1 MASSRQA
8 SLTQVE
14 WEGRAR
20 RTRRAEFLDRMDSVV
35 PWADLLALVEPL
47 RPTAGRRGRQPW
59 PAETL
64 LRMHLVQCWLNL
76 SDVACE
82 DACYDS
88 LSVRD
93 FVGCWDG
100 VPDATTPGDLRHLP
114 GENDVGRALLDV
126 VVARLE
132 AAGLAVR
139 GGSVVDA
146 TTMEAPS
153 PPESASGSRDPET
166 RLAKKGNQW
175 HFGMKCHSGEDAG
188 SGYARS
194 ATLAA
199 ANVPDVCEAH
209 GLVRDDDEFCY
220 ADAGY
225 RGVARREEV
234 RSDPHLSGIDWRVAM
249 GPSKPGA
256 LAAARWADRGEE
268 RRKASVRARASAPAR
283 SPGAPSATRRCAT
296 AASRGTRAAS
306 SPCSPA
312 PTCSCAPGPGGRGSS
327 WGPPWRPPDGG
338 RGDRCAARA
347 PGGARDAR
355 GGRRGPNMTKNR
367 PIVRG
372 PSRG

>member
-1 MASSRQA
+1 MERSGRAGRKMASSRQTSFA
-8 SLTQVE
+8 QVE

-20 RTRRAEFLDRMDSVV
+20 RTRRAEFLDQMDSVV

-64 LRMHLVQCWLNL
+64 PGMHLVQCWPDL
-76 SDVACE
+76 SDAACE

-100 VPDATTPGDLRHLP
+100 VPDATTLEDFRHLLE
-114 GENDVGRALLDV
+114 ENDVAKGILAS

-132 AAGLAVR
+132 AAGLVMR

-146 TTMEAPS
+146 TIMEAPS
-153 PPESASGSRDPET
+153 STKNASGSRDPET
-166 RLAKKGNQW
+166 RQTKKGNQW

-188 SGYARS
+188 SGYVHS

-234 RSDPHLSGIDWRVAM
+234 RSDPHLSEVDWRVAM
-249 GPSKPGA
+249 GPSKLRA
-256 LAAARWADRGEE
+256 LSPAQWDGRGEE
-268 RRKASVRARASAPAR
+268 RRKASVRARAEHPYQIAR
-283 SPGAPSATRRCAT
+283 RTFGYAKVRYRGIAKN
-296 AASRGTRAAS
+296 ASRILTLLAS
-306 SPCSPA
+306 A
-312 PTCSCAPGPGGRGSS
+312 NLLTC
-327 WGPPWRPPDGG
+327 
-338 RGDRCAARA
+338 ARA
-347 PGGARDAR
+347 GRQAEFLGASVAAA
-355 GGRRGPNMTKNR
+355 
-367 PIVRG
+367 
-372 PSRG
+372 

>member
-8 SLTQVE
+8 SFAQVE

-64 LRMHLVQCWLNL
+64 PGMHLVQCWPDL

-100 VPDATTPGDLRHLP
+100 VPDATTLEDFRHLLE
-114 GENDVGRALLDV
+114 ENDVGRALLDV

-132 AAGLAVR
+132 AAGLVMR

-146 TTMEAPS
+146 TIIEAPS
-153 PPESASGSRDPET
+153 STKNASGSRDPEMHQT
-166 RLAKKGNQW
+166 KKGNQW
-175 HFGMKCHSGEDAG
+175 HFGTRCHSGEDAG
-188 SGYARS
+188 SGYVHS
-194 ATLAA
+194 ATFTA

-249 GPSKPGA
+249 GPSKLRA

-268 RRKASVRARASAPAR
+268 RRKASVRARAEHPYQIVKRTFGYAKVRYRGIAKR
-283 SPGAPSATRRCAT
+283 
-296 AASRGTRAAS
+296 ASRIPALLAS
-306 SPCSPA
+306 ANLPVC
-312 PTCSCAPGPGGRGSS
+312 
-327 WGPPWRPPDGG
+327 
-338 RGDRCAARA
+338 ARA
-347 PGGARDAR
+347 GRQEEFLGASVAAA
-355 GGRRGPNMTKNR
+355 
-367 PIVRG
+367 
-372 PSRG
+372 

>member
-1 MASSRQA
+1 MASSRQTSFA
-8 SLTQVE
+8 QVE

-20 RTRRAEFLDRMDSVV
+20 RTRRAEFLDQMDSVV

-76 SDVACE
+76 SDAACE

-100 VPDATTPGDLRHLP
+100 VPDATTLEDFRHLL
-114 GENDVGRALLDV
+114 EDNDVAKGILAS

-132 AAGLAVR
+132 AAGLVMR

-146 TTMEAPS
+146 TIIEAPS
-153 PPESASGSRDPET
+153 STKNASGSRDPEMHQT
-166 RLAKKGNQW
+166 KKGNQW

-188 SGYARS
+188 SGYVHS
-194 ATLAA
+194 ATFTA

-234 RSDPHLSGIDWRVAM
+234 RSDPHLSKVDWRVAM
-249 GPSKPGA
+249 GPSKLRA
-256 LAAARWADRGEE
+256 LSPARWADRGEE
-268 RRKASVRARASAPAR
+268 RRKASVRARAEHPYQIVKRTFGYVKVRYRGIAKN
-283 SPGAPSATRRCAT
+283 
-296 AASRGTRAAS
+296 ASRILTLLAS
-306 SPCSPA
+306 ANLLMC
-312 PTCSCAPGPGGRGSS
+312 
-327 WGPPWRPPDGG
+327 
-338 RGDRCAARA
+338 ARA
-347 PGGARDAR
+347 GRQGEFLGATVAAA
-355 GGRRGPNMTKNR
+355 
-367 PIVRG
+367 
-372 PSRG
+372 

>member
-1 MASSRQA
+1 MASSRQT
-8 SLTQVE
+8 SLTQAGG
-14 WEGRAR
+14 EGRAR
-20 RTRRAEFLDRMDSVV
+20 RTRRAGLLDQMDSVV

-100 VPDATTPGDLRHLP
+100 VPDATTLEDFRHLLE
-114 GENDVGRALLDV
+114 ENDVGRALLDV

-132 AAGLAVR
+132 AAGLVMR

-146 TTMEAPS
+146 TIIEAPS
-153 PPESASGSRDPET
+153 PPENASGSRDPET
-166 RLAKKGNQW
+166 RQTKKGNQW

-188 SGYARS
+188 SGYVHS
-194 ATLAA
+194 ATFTA

-220 ADAGY
+220 ADAAW

-234 RSDPHLSGIDWRVAM
+234 RSDPHLSEIDWRVAM
-249 GPSKPGA
+249 GPSRPGA
-256 LAAARWADRGEE
+256 ARRARWADRGEE
-268 RRKASVRARASAPAR
+268 RSRGLRAREGRAPLPDRHPAR
-283 SPGAPSATRRCAT
+283 QRQ
-296 AASRGTRAAS
+296 
-306 SPCSPA
+306 PA
-312 PTCSCAPGPGGRGSS
+312 HVRQGREAGGVPGGL
-327 WGPPWRPPDGG
+327 
-338 RGDRCAARA
+338 
-347 PGGARDAR
+347 R
-355 GGRRGPNMTKNR
+355 GGRLTAAEGTGVPRGR
-367 PIVRG
+367 PEGPRG
-372 PSRG
+372 RPGRPQRSEYDQKSTDCQGF

>member
-1 MASSRQA
+1 M
-8 SLTQVE
+8 
-14 WEGRAR
+14 
-20 RTRRAEFLDRMDSVV
+20 
-35 PWADLLALVEPL
+35 
-47 RPTAGRRGRQPW
+47 
-59 PAETL
+59 
-64 LRMHLVQCWLNL
+64 QCWLNL

-100 VPDATTPGDLRHLP
+100 VPDATTLEDFRHLLE
-114 GENDVGRALLDV
+114 ENDVGRALLDV

-132 AAGLAVR
+132 AAGLVMR

-146 TTMEAPS
+146 TIIEAPS
-153 PPESASGSRDPET
+153 STKNASGSRDPEMHQT
-166 RLAKKGNQW
+166 KKGNQW

-188 SGYARS
+188 SGYVHS
-194 ATLAA
+194 ATFTA

-249 GPSKPGA
+249 GPSKLRA

-268 RRKASVRARASAPAR
+268 RRKASVRARAEHPYQIVKRTFGYAKVRYRGIAKN
-283 SPGAPSATRRCAT
+283 
-296 AASRGTRAAS
+296 ASRILTLLAS
-306 SPCSPA
+306 ANLLMC
-312 PTCSCAPGPGGRGSS
+312 
-327 WGPPWRPPDGG
+327 
-338 RGDRCAARA
+338 ARA
-347 PGGARDAR
+347 GRQEEFLGASVAAA
-355 GGRRGPNMTKNR
+355 
-367 PIVRG
+367 
-372 PSRG
+372 